1 MATATTNRA
10 VKVISARRMID
21 GQSKQVLTDQV
32 IILDGDTIRAIGP
45 GTELDLP
52 SDAES
57 EYLEIPS
64 TSTILPGLIDTHT
77 HLTMDGSGAPL
88 PSPGER
94 NDGVLL
100 MQAAASART
109 HLHSG
114 VTTVVDAG
122 APGTLIYDLVQ
133 GARLGLVDMP
143 RLIVAGRPITRTG
156 GHAWTMGEE
165 ANGPDGVR
173 RSARQMLKEGA
184 DFLKVMATGGGTPGT
199 LPHLPSYRE
208 DELAVIAAEAHENGK
223 LAVAHCSSTEGHRRC
238 LDAGIDI
245 LYHCHFHR
253 PDGVL
258 EWDADVARR
267 LADAPVYV
275 NPTLWINGGRVD
287 VLRIKEQREGLSEAE
302 RLLLASRAERYAGQR
317 ENVSRMVELGVKMIA
332 GTDAG
337 FAIYR
342 FGDLVTEL
350 DEMVICGMSTMGAL
364 QAATGVAATALR
376 INDNVGSLTP
386 GLKADLLVVDGDPAS
401 DIAALRNVQ
410 AVIANGSVVRND
422 GGLLARPAGL
432 SA

>member
-1 MATATTNRA
+1 MATATTARA
-10 VKVISARRMID
+10 VKVLSASRIID
-21 GQSKQVLTDQV
+21 GQNEQVLTDQA

-45 GTELDLP
+45 ADELDLP
-52 SDAES
+52 PAS
-57 EYLEIPS
+57 EADYLEIPP
-64 TSTILPGLIDTHT
+64 TSTVLPGLIDTHT
-77 HLTMDGSGAPL
+77 HLTMNGSGAPL
-88 PSPGER
+88 PAPGER

-109 HLHSG
+109 HLQSG

-122 APGTLIYDLVQ
+122 APGTLIYDLVK
-133 GARLGLVDMP
+133 GAQLGLVDMP

-165 ANGPDGVR
+165 ADGPDDVR

-184 DFLKVMATGGGTPGT
+184 DFIKVMATGGGTPGT
-199 LPHLPSYRE
+199 MPHLPSYRTE
-208 DELAVIAAEAHENGK
+208 ELAVVAAEAHENGK
-223 LAVAHCSSTEGHRRC
+223 LAIAHCSSVEGHRRC

-258 EWDADVARR
+258 EWDADVAQR

-287 VLRIKEQREGLSEAE
+287 VLRVKEQREGLTDEE
-302 RLLLASRAERYAGQR
+302 RQLLATRAERYAGQR
-317 ENVSRMVELGVKMIA
+317 ENVGRMIDVGVKMIA

-342 FGDLVTEL
+342 FGDMVTEL
-350 DEMVICGMSTMGAL
+350 EEMVACGMSAMGSL
-364 QAATGVAATALR
+364 RAATGVAATALR
-376 INDNVGSLTP
+376 IDDQVGSLKP
-386 GLKADLLVVDGDPAS
+386 GLKADLLIVDGDPAS
-401 DIAALRNVQ
+401 NIAALRNVQ
-410 AVIANGSVVRND
+410 AVIADGNVVRND
-422 GGLLARPAGL
+422 GGLLAQASRL